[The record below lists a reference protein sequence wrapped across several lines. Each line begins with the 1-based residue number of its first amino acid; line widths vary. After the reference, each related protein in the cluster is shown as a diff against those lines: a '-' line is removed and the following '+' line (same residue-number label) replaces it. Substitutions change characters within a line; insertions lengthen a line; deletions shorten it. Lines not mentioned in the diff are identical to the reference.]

1 MNRLTYDIGVGLGLA
16 CVSAGAFVTW
26 GLGLGLIVTGGSALG
41 MTVVGAYLAG
51 RG

>member
-16 CVSAGAFVTW
+16 SVSAGAFVTW
-26 GLGLGLIVTGGSALG
+26 GLGIGLLVTGGAMLG
-41 MTVVGAYLAG
+41 MTIVGAYLAG